1 MTAFSRLVV
10 GCSKQLPNDLLAYRL
25 VGSSAGGR
33 VMLSRRGVSY
43 SADPR
48 ELSDYRELVDE
59 MLTLVLAS
67 VPPGSRTR
75 AREALIRRWNRDW
88 GVEAEDVVGLEAET
102 RYEQPP
108 ALLSLAARR

>member
-48 ELSDYRELVDE
+48 ELSERII
-59 MLTLVLAS
+59 
-67 VPPGSRTR
+67 TR
-75 AREALIRRWNRDW
+75 
-88 GVEAEDVVGLEAET
+88 LESG
-102 RYEQPP
+102 YEPP
-108 ALLSLAARR
+108 ALTRVVELGAAAGFHFADRRWRVRWFDKDDCETPLPTRPPAR